1 MPLNYSK
8 WDQLELSDDSDIEGH
23 PNVDKKSLI
32 RWKQRDIHEK
42 REVRKRQIQALT
54 AEIACN
60 TVLVPRL
67 QSILAQLSTSQTPL
81 PYLSGVVEQLQTN
94 PSPDAPPTNAP
105 GQPTYDAMVLSLL
118 LQVSEE
124 AKKAAAASKED
135 SSDELVGR
143 KVKEGLK
150 KHLAQLGE
158 HTEKL
163 RNDLETEEKEQKKHI
178 TSEDMHDGFDSKY
191 TPAKPEPAP
200 IKNAIPEAKSKSKS
214 TTTSFEVLNPKAS
227 SSSSPAEDADEEDE
241 DTPLPSLTP
250 SLLAFSRLPLYSYEA
265 SWKFIQAHRDVVVP
279 GAADALLVAAFKAQA
294 QAAELAQA
302 DEEDVKGK
310 GKGVKGKKEKER
322 KEEEKYAKQC
332 VCQSLLLSYCEK
344 LGGDGVR
351 VFFQKMVSGDPRA
364 ELVFVKDVEDTYTH
378 LITRVQASLTPSSGG
393 QEQIQLVAENPTSTI
408 SFNVPTSPPPP
419 APEPLTLEGPGAAN
433 LDPEEVRR
441 ALQLRWDVFTG
452 LSGEMQEA
460 LQEGTLEGVN
470 KVLGSMP
477 VSEAEQVVKL
487 LDVGGILSFAEGG
500 IRDETGRGVEGEDED
515 GDDYEDVDE
524 DEDEE

>member
-42 REVRKRQIQALT
+42 REARKRHIHALS

-60 TVLVPRL
+60 AVLLPRL

-81 PYLSGVVEQLQTN
+81 PYLSGLVEQLQTN
-94 PSPDAPPTNAP
+94 PSPNAPPTNAP

-118 LQVSEE
+118 LQVSEA
-124 AKKAAAASKED
+124 AKKAAAAGKED
-135 SSDELVGR
+135 SSDEVVGR
-143 KVKEGLK
+143 KVKEGLQT
-150 KHLAQLGE
+150 HLTQLGK
-158 HTEKL
+158 HTEELKQE
-163 RNDLETEEKEQKKHI
+163 LEEEEKEQKKHI

-200 IKNAIPEAKSKSKS
+200 IKNAIPHKSKPTAKS
-214 TTTSFEVLNPKAS
+214 TTTSFEVLNPKAA
-227 SSSSPAEDADEEDE
+227 SSSSPSPAAAAAEEDDEDE
-241 DTPLPSLTP
+241 DAPLPSLTP

-279 GAADALLVAAFKAQA
+279 GAADALLVAAFRAQA
-294 QAAELAQA
+294 RAAELAQT
-302 DEEDVKGK
+302 EDVEASDGKGK
-310 GKGVKGKKEKER
+310 GKGGKGKEE

-351 VFFQKMVSGDPRA
+351 VFFQKMVQGEKRA
-364 ELVFVKDVEDTYTH
+364 ELVFVKDVEDTYAH
-378 LITRVQASLTPSSGG
+378 LITRVEASLSPSSAP
-393 QEQIQLVAENPTSTI
+393 QEQIQLVPENPSSSIT
-408 SFNVPTSPPPP
+408 FNVPTEPPP
-419 APEPLTLEGPGAAN
+419 AFPSPLTLEGPGAED

-441 ALQLRWDVFTG
+441 ALQLRWDVFDG
-452 LSGEMQEA
+452 FSAELQEA
-460 LQEGTLEGVN
+460 LKEGTLEGVN
-470 KVLGSMP
+470 KVLGAMP
-477 VSEAEQVVKL
+477 VEEAEEVVKL
-487 LDVGGILSFAEGG
+487 LDVGGILSF
-500 IRDETGRGVEGEDED
+500 VEGD
-515 GDDYEDVDE
+515 
-524 DEDEE
+524 